1 MSYISK
7 GPQPTK
13 ITGEQWGRKVSIELP
28 NSDTDI
34 HELLDIFKGITIG
47 LGYSESGWNNGI
59 KEMAESIDEDENT
72 DLKYKLSEWSD
83 DELGE
88 AIAQHNAHEEGYDID
103 DYVEGNTED
112 NYDEGGRPIKI

>member
-47 LGYSESGWNNGI
+47 LGYTESGWDNGI
-59 KEMAESIDEDENT
+59 KEMAESIYETENT
-72 DLKYKLSEWSD
+72 NLKDSLSEWTD

-88 AIAQHNAHEEGYDID
+88 AIAEFNHLESLD
-103 DYVEGNTED
+103 D
-112 NYDEGGRPIKI
+112 

>member
-1 MSYISK
+1 MTYISR

-59 KEMAESIDEDENT
+59 KEMAESIYEDEKDNSK
-72 DLKYKLSEWSD
+72 DSLSKWSD

-88 AIAQHNAHEEGYDID
+88 AIAEFNHLESLD
-103 DYVEGNTED
+103 D
-112 NYDEGGRPIKI
+112 

>member
-13 ITGEQWGRKVSIELP
+13 ITGEQWGRKVTIELP

-47 LGYSESGWNNGI
+47 LGYTESGWDNGI
-59 KEMAESIDEDENT
+59 KEMAESIYETENT
-72 DLKYKLSEWSD
+72 NLKDSLSDWTD

-88 AIAQHNAHEEGYDID
+88 AIAEFNHLESLD
-103 DYVEGNTED
+103 D
-112 NYDEGGRPIKI
+112 

>member
-1 MSYISK
+1 MIYNSK

-13 ITGEQWGRKVSIELP
+13 ITAEQWGRKVTIELP

-59 KEMAESIDEDENT
+59 KEMAESIYEDENT
-72 DLKYKLSEWSD
+72 DSKDSLSKWSD

-88 AIAQHNAHEEGYDID
+88 AIAEFNHLESLD
-103 DYVEGNTED
+103 D
-112 NYDEGGRPIKI
+112 

>member
-47 LGYSESGWNNGI
+47 LGYTESCWDNGI
-59 KEMAESIDEDENT
+59 KEMAESIYETENT
-72 DLKYKLSEWSD
+72 NLKDSLSDWSD

-88 AIAQHNAHEEGYDID
+88 AIAEFNHLESLD
-103 DYVEGNTED
+103 D
-112 NYDEGGRPIKI
+112 

>member
-47 LGYSESGWNNGI
+47 LGYTESGWDNGI
-59 KEMAESIDEDENT
+59 KEMAESIYETENT
-72 DLKYKLSEWSD
+72 NLKDSLSDWSD

-88 AIAQHNAHEEGYDID
+88 AIAEFNHLESLD
-103 DYVEGNTED
+103 D
-112 NYDEGGRPIKI
+112 

>member
-13 ITGEQWGRKVSIELP
+13 ITGEQWGRKVTIELP
-28 NSDTDI
+28 NSDTDV

-59 KEMAESIDEDENT
+59 KEMAESIYEDENT
-72 DLKYKLSEWSD
+72 DSKDSLSKWSD

-88 AIAQHNAHEEGYDID
+88 AIAEFNHLESLD
-103 DYVEGNTED
+103 D
-112 NYDEGGRPIKI
+112 